1 MARDFCHSTSG
12 QTHVQVVGIVFN
24 ARGCIAVQ
32 EPSHKGDETMHTF
45 SEREFRDAVGG
56 FCTGV
61 VVVTGLF
68 ENEPAGFTAQSFVSV
83 SLSPPLVA
91 ICPSKTSSSWQ
102 KVRRSGHFGV
112 NLLPTDGKQLSAG
125 FSNSQSDKFLGHR
138 WTQGKTGSPIL
149 PGVISFIDCRI
160 EVEHDAGDHT
170 IVVGRVLDIETFG
183 ADSAP
188 LLFFRGT
195 YGCFSD
201 LQEVG

>member
-1 MARDFCHSTSG
+1 MRNSRSCEIPGTTQWKRRELRSQHRSKHSFGNDFLAVTAHSYQLMARDFCHSTSG

-102 KVRRSGHFGV
+102 KVRRSGHFG
-112 NLLPTDGKQLSAG
+112 
-125 FSNSQSDKFLGHR
+125 
-138 WTQGKTGSPIL
+138 
-149 PGVISFIDCRI
+149 
-160 EVEHDAGDHT
+160 
-170 IVVGRVLDIETFG
+170 
-183 ADSAP
+183 
-188 LLFFRGT
+188 
-195 YGCFSD
+195 
-201 LQEVG
+201 